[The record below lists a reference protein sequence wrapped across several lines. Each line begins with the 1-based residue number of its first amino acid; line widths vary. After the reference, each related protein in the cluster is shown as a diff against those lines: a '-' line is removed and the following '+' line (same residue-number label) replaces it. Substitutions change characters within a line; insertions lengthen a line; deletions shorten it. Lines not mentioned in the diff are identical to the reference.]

1 MQKEDFDRY
10 TKMQGSPSKHSK
22 RAHPR
27 PDPVMARLSGKYNA
41 DDLVPNNIDRTL
53 VDEEELKRQQR
64 ARTDPFGA
72 LGVGAADKMTF
83 FLLKWVFNA
92 IKRESSQEDPK
103 FKG

>member
-1 MQKEDFDRY
+1 LRK
-10 TKMQGSPSKHSK
+10 
-22 RAHPR
+22 
-27 PDPVMARLSGKYNA
+27 
-41 DDLVPNNIDRTL
+41 
-53 VDEEELKRQQR
+53 QQL

-92 IKRESSQEDPK
+92 IKRESSEEDPK